1 MDRRHDLFYLRYW
14 DTAREGGIFPC
25 KFRKREDVGRPA
37 LRPPRPFAVVEKF
50 PRCRCRG
57 AASSTPRGPGMPGPY
72 DVFSPQR
79 HVDLILDGKA
89 VDRQLCHRYGQPLGK
104 CAAVEP

>member
-1 MDRRHDLFYLRYW
+1 MDRRHDLFVCDIGIRPG
-14 DTAREGGIFPC
+14 GGI
-25 KFRKREDVGRPA
+25 
-37 LRPPRPFAVVEKF
+37 PPYDAKDT
-50 PRCRCRG
+50 G
-57 AASSTPRGPGMPGPY
+57 QYLQGRGPGMPGPHG
-72 DVFSPQR
+72 VFLRQR

>member
-1 MDRRHDLFYLRYW
+1 M
-14 DTAREGGIFPC
+14 T
-25 KFRKREDVGRPA
+25 KDVGGGVLDA
-37 LRPPRPFAVVEKF
+37 PRVSRYFRVGRRAACPQAAAPVCGCGKVSVL
-50 PRCRCRG
+50 PLYG

-72 DVFSPQR
+72 DVFLPQR

>member
-1 MDRRHDLFYLRYW
+1 MDRRHDLFVCDIGIRPGREESRPYDAKDTGQYLQ
-14 DTAREGGIFPC
+14 GCGQ
-25 KFRKREDVGRPA
+25 
-37 LRPPRPFAVVEKF
+37 
-50 PRCRCRG
+50 
-57 AASSTPRGPGMPGPY
+57 GMPGSY
-72 DVFSPQR
+72 GVFLRQR

>member
-1 MDRRHDLFYLRYW
+1 MFAPAGQTTASAGQLCWLTALVVRRQAVKTPPYDAK
-14 DTAREGGIFPC
+14 DTG
-25 KFRKREDVGRPA
+25 RKWQG
-37 LRPPRPFAVVEKF
+37 
-50 PRCRCRG
+50 C
-57 AASSTPRGPGMPGPY
+57 GPGMPGPY
-72 DVFSPQR
+72 GVFLRQR